1 MTLSMSRLLK
11 SAMKSAILLS
21 SFCVTGVFAADKV
34 ALLEEY
40 LTNQLENNPA
50 VKEGSAKV
58 IDKKP
63 LKEIPGW
70 NAYIV
75 DIDATLKNGNKHIR
89 QKNIFFGN
97 GRYITGD
104 FTDIRTGDSLK
115 DKIKPKFDHKYYT
128 PDRLISGTAAS
139 KYKVALFSDPLCPF
153 CRRYMPGALKDM
165 MKDPKKYG
173 VYYYHLPLPRIHPA
187 SVILVKAMIAAELKG
202 HKPDIMKLYTLIQ
215 PDDPKKPHY
224 VAYRERN
231 VKKILKVFNE
241 VMGTN
246 LTPTDLNS
254 PEVRKRMKE
263 DEQIAN
269 DMLVGGTPTVY
280 FNDEYDRTKYRYKS
294 AK

>member
-1 MTLSMSRLLK
+1 MLSMSKLL
-11 SAMKSAILLS
+11 KSAILLS
-21 SFCVTGVFAADKV
+21 SVCVTGAFAADKV

-50 VKEGSAKV
+50 VKEGKAKV
-58 IDKKP
+58 IDDKP
-63 LKEIPGW
+63 LKEISGW
-70 NAYIV
+70 HAYVV
-75 DIDATLKNGNKHIR
+75 DLEATLKGANKKIH
-89 QKNIFFGN
+89 QKTVFFGN
-97 GRYITGD
+97 GRYITAD

-128 PDRLISGTAAS
+128 PEHLISGSATS

-165 MKDPKKYG
+165 MKDPKKYAI
-173 VYYYHLPLPRIHPA
+173 YYYHLPLPRIHPA

-202 HKPDIMKLYTLIQ
+202 YKPDIMKLYTLIQ

-224 VAYRERN
+224 IAYRERN
-231 VKKILKVFNE
+231 VNKILKVFNE

-246 LTPTDLNS
+246 LTPADLNS
-254 PEVRKRMKE
+254 PEVQKRMKE

-269 DMLVGGTPTVY
+269 AMLVGGTPTVY
-280 FNDEYDRTKYRYKS
+280 FNDEYDRTKNRYKS